1 MKGASVNTKNGIARR
16 VRLFAGASAAAV
28 LLGVPTA
35 SFAANAGNVPADAQ
49 ADQAVSTPIAH
60 SAFGNWAKGRILVAP
75 NAGLSDDDFAGVL
88 APHGGKSLG
97 KVRGLNVHVVELP
110 ANANEEAVASALSHN
125 PHIKFAEVDRIVSS
139 TATTN
144 DPILPQEW
152 QISKIGASTAWNTAT
167 GAGIVVAVLDSGVQ
181 SNHPDLQANLV
192 PGWNVYNNNN
202 LTTDVNGHGTAVAG
216 TIAAIGNNGIGDA
229 GVAYRAKIMPVR
241 ISDAS
246 CNTTLSL
253 VASGITWA
261 ADHGADIANVSYSN
275 LYKSSTVIAAATYLR
290 TKGGE
295 TVVSANNNAINEG
308 SANTTSM
315 ITVSATDQYDKL
327 ASFSSWGPMVD
338 VAAPGVAIQTTLWNS
353 GYGWGTGTSFSTPVV
368 AGTVA
373 LIMSTNPALTPTQV
387 ENILFSTA
395 TNLGVAGYDY
405 YFGWGRVNAAAAVAA
420 AKSTTTTTQT
430 ADTAP
435 PTVAIVSPTGGT
447 VSGIVPVSVSAAD
460 NVGVTKV
467 ELWVGGVLLAS
478 DTVAPWTFSWDTT
491 KKANGTYAV
500 DARAYDAAGHA
511 TGSAYVNITVAN
523 GTTSTTS
530 STSADTIAPVA
541 HISKP
546 WNGTWIGTAV
556 PISASA
562 TDNVGVASIS
572 VYVDGV
578 LIATGNAASLY
589 YYWDCSKLAHGT
601 HKITATAK
609 DKAGNAGSTSISV
622 YH

>member
-1 MKGASVNTKNGIARR
+1 MKGASVNTKKGIAQH
-16 VRLFAGASAAAV
+16 VRLLVCASAGAVA
-28 LLGVPTA
+28 LGAPAA
-35 SFAANAGNVPADAQ
+35 SFAADATNLPAHAQ
-49 ADQAVSTPIAH
+49 ATQAVSTPIAH
-60 SAFGNWAKGRILVAP
+60 SAFGNWVKGRILVAP

-97 KVRGLNVHVVELP
+97 KVRGLDVHVVELP
-110 ANANEEAVASALSHN
+110 ANANEEAVASALARN
-125 PHIKFAEVDRIVSS
+125 PHVKFAEVDQIVSS
-139 TATTN
+139 TAITN

-152 QISKIGASTAWNTAT
+152 QISKIGATTAWNTAT

-202 LTTDVNGHGTAVAG
+202 LTNDVNGHGTAVAG
-216 TIAAIGNNGIGDA
+216 TIAAIGNNGIGVA
-229 GVAYRAKIMPVR
+229 GVAYRAKIMPIR
-241 ISDAS
+241 ISDSA

-253 VASGITWA
+253 VASGLTWA
-261 ADHGADIANVSYSN
+261 ADHGADIANISYSS
-275 LYKSSTVIAAATYLR
+275 LYKSSTVISAATYLR
-290 TKGGE
+290 NKGGE

-315 ITVSATDQYDKL
+315 ITVSATDQYDRL

-338 VAAPGVAIQTTLWNS
+338 VAAPGVTVQTTLWKS
-353 GYGWGTGTSFSTPVV
+353 GYGWGTGTSFSTPVA

-373 LIMSTNPALTPTQV
+373 LIMSANPALTPAQV
-387 ENILFSTA
+387 ENVLFSTA
-395 TNLGVAGYDY
+395 TNLGAAGYDY

-420 AKSTTTTTQT
+420 AKSTTTSLT

-435 PTVAIVSPTGGT
+435 PTVAIASPTGGT
-447 VSGIVPVSVSAAD
+447 VSGIVPVNVSAAD

-467 ELWVGGVLLAS
+467 ELWVGGVLLAT
-478 DTVAPWTFSWDTT
+478 DTLAPWSFSWDTT
-491 KKANGTYAV
+491 KKANATYAV
-500 DARAYDAAGHA
+500 NARAYDAAGHV
-511 TGSAYVNITVAN
+511 TGSPYVNITVAN
-523 GTTSTTS
+523 GTASTTT
-530 STSADTIAPVA
+530 STSADTTAPVA

-556 PISASA
+556 NISASA
-562 TDNVGVASIS
+562 TDNVGVTSIS

-578 LIATGNAASLY
+578 LIAVGNAASLY
-589 YYWDCSKLAHGT
+589 YYWDSSKLAHGT

>member
-1 MKGASVNTKNGIARR
+1 MKKGIAGR
-16 VRLFAGASAAAV
+16 VRLFACVSAVAV
-28 LLGVPTA
+28 ILGVPTA
-35 SFAANAGNVPADAQ
+35 SLAANAGSLPAEAQ
-49 ADQAVSTPIAH
+49 ANQAVSTPIAH

-75 NAGLSDDDFAGVL
+75 NAGLSDEDFAAVL

-110 ANANEEAVASALSHN
+110 ANANEEAVASALAHN
-125 PHIKFAEVDRIVSS
+125 PHVKFAEVDSIVSS
-139 TATTN
+139 TAITN

-192 PGWNVYNNNN
+192 PGWNIYNNNN

-216 TIAAIGNNGIGDA
+216 TIAAVGNNGIGVA

-241 ISDAS
+241 ISDAA

-275 LYKSSTVIAAATYLR
+275 LYKSSTVISAATYLR
-290 TKGGE
+290 NKGGE

-308 SANTTSM
+308 SANTPSM
-315 ITVSATDQYDKL
+315 ITVSATDQNDSL

-338 VAAPGVAIQTTLWNS
+338 VAAPGVTVQTTLWKS
-353 GYGWGTGTSFSTPVV
+353 GYGWGTGTSFSTPVT

-373 LIMSTNPALTPTQV
+373 LIMSVNPALTPAQV

-395 TNLGVAGYDY
+395 TNLGAAGYDY

-435 PTVAIVSPTGGT
+435 PTVAIASPTGGT

-460 NVGVTKV
+460 NIGVTRV

-478 DTVAPWTFSWDTT
+478 DTVAPWSFSWDTT
-491 KKANGTYAV
+491 KMLNTTYAV
-500 DARAYDAAGHA
+500 NARAYDAAGHM
-511 TGSAYVNITVAN
+511 TSSAYVNITVAN
-523 GTTSTTS
+523 GAASTTGSTST
-530 STSADTIAPVA
+530 DTTAPVA
-541 HISKP
+541 HILKP

-556 PISASA
+556 PVSMSA
-562 TDNVGVASIS
+562 TDNVGVTSIS

-578 LIATGNAASLY
+578 LIATGNGASLY